1 MLESGMK
8 LPSHPEPPALPEAD
22 PFACFDPVTAE
33 WFKAVFDAPTAP
45 QRMGWPVI
53 ARGESALILAPT
65 GTGKT
70 LTAFLWCLDRLMLQ
84 DRQQA
89 TGNRE
94 QNGRELGGEGTRERK
109 DRQQATGNREQK
121 GRELGGEGARDKGTR
136 IVYVSPLK
144 ALAVDVER
152 NLRSPLAG
160 IANMA
165 RRRGVAFHE
174 PSIHVRTGDTPPRER
189 QRYVRDP
196 DDILITT
203 PESLYLLLT
212 SQASEVLRHVDTVII
227 DEIHALVPT
236 KRGAHMTLTL
246 ERLEALVGRPLQ
258 RIGLSATQRPL
269 EEVAR
274 FLGGVQ
280 IQATGNRQQA
290 TWNRQQGTGNR
301 QLGTGNW
308 EQATGR
314 QGQRDRGAEGH
325 GDGGNYADN
334 VADLRA
340 NHSSG
345 AEARSLSVAPGGTTE
360 VVPLQNTSTALGGTT
375 EVVPLQNT
383 STRDTAW
390 GERNA
395 GPSTAPLAG
404 DDGVAVEDG
413 GSRLAETLRYRPVTI
428 VNASGRKQ
436 LKLRI
441 EVPVEDMARL
451 NTIEEIPSGPASQT
465 PRRVSIWNA
474 IHPRL
479 LELVRERNSTILFVN
494 SRQVAERLAGALNEL
509 AGEPIARAHHGSLA
523 AHQRSVIEEQL
534 KAGQIKALCATSTLE
549 LGIDMGAVDLVIQI
563 EAPPSVASGMQ
574 RIGRAGHSVDAVSEG
589 VLFPKYRADLVAC
602 ATVTRAMHE
611 GHIES
616 TRYPRNPLDVL
627 AQQLVA
633 IVASAT
639 TTGNRQQGTGNRRAG
654 SGKAGS
660 KGARERRGRELGSK
674 GARERGNK
682 TAGIREQR
690 GLSLFAGTA
699 GTADSAGIANTAY
712 SAGAAGSA
720 YPAPVEV
727 CVDALYDLVRRAAPF
742 GGLTRGA
749 FDGVLDLLSGRY
761 PSDEF
766 GELRP
771 RLTWDRVRNVVTA
784 RNGAAR
790 LAILNAGTIPDRGL
804 YGVFLAHSEGKSVR
818 VGELDE
824 EMVFESH
831 PNETFILGAS
841 TWRIVDITHDRVLVE
856 PAPGEPG
863 KMPFWKGDGPGRP
876 LEFGRKIGALVRE
889 MRALPKAA
897 ALTRLVAEHD
907 LDPNAAENMLQFLE
921 DQQAATG
928 QVPDD
933 RTIVIERVRDELGDW
948 RMCVLTPFGSR
959 IHIPW
964 AMAVAARIRA
974 TGGPDVETLWGDD
987 GFVLRFPDTDEPPDA
1002 DWVMVE
1008 SAEALQLVMRQL
1020 GSTALFA
1027 GRFREAAGR
1036 ALLLPR
1042 RRADQRSPLWQL
1054 RKRSYDLLK
1063 VASRYPSFPLLL
1075 EAYREC
1081 LRDVFDMPALIETLR
1096 AIEQRQLRVHVVETR
1111 KPSPFASSL
1120 LFSYV
1125 ANFLYDGDAPLAE
1138 RRAQA
1143 LTIDQDQLREILGE
1157 ADLRELLDADVIA
1170 EVEETA
1176 QCLAENYRA
1185 RSVDGMHDLLLKL
1198 GDLSREELGRRVES
1212 PELLQHVDRLI
1223 RARRLLELRVAGE
1236 RRLIAAEDAARYRD
1250 ALGIPLPPGIAAS
1263 LLEPVAHPV
1272 LELVRRYARTHGPFT
1287 CRAAADRFGLDG
1299 DDVEAVLRQLAH
1311 EGRVLEG
1318 GFIPGGLHRE
1328 WCDAEILR
1336 QIRRKSLAR
1345 LRREVEPVEQ
1355 HTLARFLTHW
1365 QGLLLRRRSGAG
1377 HLDALLDVIENLQ
1390 GAPVPASLLES
1401 SILPARLAGYEPAGL
1416 DTLIAAGEVTWA
1428 GAEPLGERDGRIA
1441 LYLADKVPLLLTARA
1456 LTEPLT
1462 EREEKLLEVL
1472 EATGASFFDPLHQAV
1487 GAGYPGETIDAL
1499 WSLVWRGLVTND
1511 SLHAL
1516 RAYIL
1521 RPDSARTARR
1531 SHQTG
1536 AVFRSRRTTPP
1547 NAQGR
1552 WALLPQSRQQATG
1565 NREQK
1570 DRERGSRKTGSKGAE
1585 RQGAREQGS
1594 KGAAGRE
1601 TRITAG
1607 QETGATAAGATQTER
1622 SHALAMQLLN
1632 RYGILLREQVAAEN
1646 VPGGFSAVYD
1656 VLKALEESGRIRR
1669 GYFVAGLGAT
1679 QFALPAAVDLLRQ
1692 LRTAPHAE
1700 KPEFV
1705 QLAATDPANPYGSVL
1720 KWPDLPV
1727 AEEDSETAPRV
1738 LTRAA
1743 YAEVILR
1750 NGQLVAWLRR
1760 SNPNLLVFLPA
1771 EEPERSQAAE
1781 GLAHFLCSRGQER
1794 MHADRH
1800 AGVLITT
1807 INGQP
1812 VAAHPMARF
1821 LMDAGFHPG
1830 PLGMHLR
1837 RIPMGMGQ
1845 QPAGPEELQ

>member
-1 MLESGMK
+1 MF
-8 LPSHPEPPALPEAD
+8 PRPPNPEIPIPAVSATD
-22 PFACFDPVTAE
+22 PFACFHPVTAG
-33 WFKAVFDAPTAP
+33 WFRAVFDAPTAP

-70 LTAFLWCLDRLMLQ
+70 LTAFLWCLDRLMLHPRAE
-84 DRQQA
+84 DR
-89 TGNRE
+89 
-94 QNGRELGGEGTRERK
+94 K
-109 DRQQATGNREQK
+109 
-121 GRELGGEGARDKGTR
+121 KGTR
-136 IVYVSPLK
+136 ILYVSPLK

-165 RRRGVAFHE
+165 RRQGVTFHE
-174 PSIHVRTGDTPPRER
+174 PSISVRTGDTPQRER
-189 QRYVRDP
+189 ARYRRHP
-196 DDILITT
+196 ADILITT

-212 SQASEVLRHVDTVII
+212 SQGADALRTVDTVII

-236 KRGAHMTLTL
+236 KRGAHLALSL
-246 ERLEALVGRPLQ
+246 ERLQALVKTPLQ

-274 FLGGVQ
+274 FLGGVELK
-280 IQATGNRQQA
+280 NS
-290 TWNRQQGTGNR
+290 
-301 QLGTGNW
+301 
-308 EQATGR
+308 
-314 QGQRDRGAEGH
+314 D
-325 GDGGNYADN
+325 
-334 VADLRA
+334 
-340 NHSSG
+340 S
-345 AEARSLSVAPGGTTE
+345 
-360 VVPLQNTSTALGGTT
+360 
-375 EVVPLQNT
+375 
-383 STRDTAW
+383 
-390 GERNA
+390 
-395 GPSTAPLAG
+395 APLPDASSEPSW
-404 DDGVAVEDG
+404 DADIPDPA
-413 GSRLAETLRYRPVTI
+413 SLRYRPITI
-428 VNASGRKQ
+428 VNASTRKQ
-436 LKLRI
+436 LQLRV

-509 AGEPIARAHHGSLA
+509 AGEDIARAHHGSLA
-523 AHQRSVIEEQL
+523 AAQRSVIEEQL

-574 RIGRAGHSVDAVSEG
+574 RIGRAGHHVDAVSEG
-589 VLFPKYRADLVAC
+589 ILFPKYRADLVAC
-602 ATVTRAMHE
+602 AAVTQAMHE

-616 TRYPRNPLDVL
+616 TRFPRNPLDVL

-633 IVASAT
+633 IVAHPPTLLPVKLSKP
-639 TTGNRQQGTGNRRAG
+639 RKI
-654 SGKAGS
+654 KAG
-660 KGARERRGRELGSK
+660 ELFPPEPK
-674 GARERGNK
+674 PEV
-682 TAGIREQR
+682 
-690 GLSLFAGTA
+690 
-699 GTADSAGIANTAY
+699 
-712 SAGAAGSA
+712 
-720 YPAPVEV
+720 PV
-727 CVDALYDLVRRAAPF
+727 DTLYDLVRRAAPF
-742 GGLTRGA
+742 GSLTRSA

-766 GELRP
+766 AELRP
-771 RLTWDRVRNVVTA
+771 RLIWDRVRNNVTA
-784 RNGAAR
+784 RDGAAR

-856 PAPGEPG
+856 PAPGQPG

-876 LEFGRKIGALVRE
+876 LEFGRRIGQLVRE
-889 MRALPKAA
+889 LRAIPKAA
-897 ALTRLVAEHD
+897 ALTRLVTQHD
-907 LDPNAAENMLQFLE
+907 LDPNAADNLLQFLA
-921 DQQAATG
+921 DQEAATG
-928 QVPDD
+928 SVPDD
-933 RTIVIERVRDELGDW
+933 RTIVIERCRDELGDW
-948 RMCVLTPFGSR
+948 RVCVLTPFGSR

-964 AMAVAARIRA
+964 AMAVSARIRA
-974 TGGPDVETLWGDD
+974 TGGPEVETLWGDD
-987 GFVLRFPDTDEPPDA
+987 GFVLRFPDTDEPPDP
-1002 DWVMVE
+1002 DWFLVE
-1008 SAEALQLVMRQL
+1008 SAEAMQLVLRQL

-1042 RRADQRSPLWQL
+1042 RRADQRSPLWQI
-1054 RKRSYDLLK
+1054 RKRSYDLLS

-1075 EAYREC
+1075 ESYREC
-1081 LRDVFDMPALIETLR
+1081 LRDVFDMPALVETLR
-1096 AIEQRQLRVHVVETR
+1096 AIEQRQLRAHVVETR

-1143 LTIDQDQLREILGE
+1143 LTIDQEQLRELLGE
-1157 ADLRELLDADVIA
+1157 ADMRELLDADAIV
-1170 EVEETA
+1170 EVEVIA

-1185 RSVDGMHDLLLKL
+1185 RSVDGIHDLCLKL
-1198 GDLSREELGRRVES
+1198 GDLSRDELARRVVS
-1212 PELLQHVDRLI
+1212 SDLLTHVDRLV
-1223 RARRLLELRVAGE
+1223 RSRRLLELRVAGE
-1236 RRLIAAEDAARYRD
+1236 KRLVAAEDAARYRD
-1250 ALGIPLPPGIAAS
+1250 ALGVPLPPGIATS
-1263 LLEPVAHPV
+1263 LLEPIAQPV
-1272 LELVRRYARTHGPFT
+1272 LELVRRFARTHGPFT
-1287 CRAAADRFGLDG
+1287 ANEAAQRFALDAEV
-1299 DDVEAVLRQLAH
+1299 VEGVLRQLAH
-1311 EGRVLEG
+1311 DGRVLEG
-1318 GFIPGGLHRE
+1318 GFRPGGLHRE

-1365 QGLLLRRRSGAG
+1365 QGLLAPRRGG
-1377 HLDALLDVIENLQ
+1377 PTHLDALLDAIENLQ
-1390 GAPVPASLLES
+1390 GAPLPASLLES
-1401 SILPARLAGYEPAGL
+1401 NILPARVSGYDPAGL
-1416 DTLIAAGEVTWA
+1416 DTLIAAGEVAWA
-1428 GAEPLGERDGRIA
+1428 GVEPMGERDGRIA
-1441 LYLADKVPLLLTARA
+1441 LHLADKLPLLAQPRPI
-1456 LTEPLT
+1456 TEPLT
-1462 EREEKLLEVL
+1462 EREEKLLAML
-1472 EATGASFFDPLHQAV
+1472 ESTGASFFDPLHQAV
-1487 GAGYPGETIDAL
+1487 GGGYPGETIDAL
-1499 WSLVWRGLVTND
+1499 WTLVWRGLVTND

-1516 RAYIL
+1516 RAYIM
-1521 RPDSARTARR
+1521 RPDTTRTSRR
-1531 SHQTG
+1531 PNQNG
-1536 AVFRSRRTTPP
+1536 VVFRSRRTTPP

-1552 WALLPQSRQQATG
+1552 WSLLPLRSEKKGPTAT
-1565 NREQK
+1565 E
-1570 DRERGSRKTGSKGAE
+1570 A
-1585 RQGAREQGS
+1585 
-1594 KGAAGRE
+1594 
-1601 TRITAG
+1601 
-1607 QETGATAAGATQTER
+1607 

-1632 RYGILLREQVAAEN
+1632 RYGVLMREAASAEN
-1646 VPGGFSAVYD
+1646 IPGGFSAVYD

-1692 LRTAPHAE
+1692 LRNAPDIE

-1705 QLAATDPANPYGSVL
+1705 QLAAADPANPYGSVL
-1720 KWPDLPV
+1720 RWPDLPV
-1727 AEEDSETAPRV
+1727 AEEDSESAPRI

-1760 SNPNLLVFLPA
+1760 GNPNLLVFLPP
-1771 EEPERSQAAE
+1771 EEPERTHAAE
-1781 GLAHFLCSRGQER
+1781 GLAHFLSSRGQER

-1800 AGVLITT
+1800 HGVLITT

-1812 VAAHPMARF
+1812 ASAHPMARF

-1830 PLGMHLR
+1830 PLGLHLR
-1837 RIPMGMGQ
+1837 RVLLPMLQ
-1845 QPAGPEELQ
+1845 RDATSADTSNQELQ